1 LDARIGLESPDHQW
15 AVDLIGKNLTDRIIV
30 TNAQQSIYELT
41 KQQPRNVAIQ
51 IRYNFGQ

>member
-1 LDARIGLESPDHQW
+1 
-15 AVDLIGKNLTDRIIV
+15 LTDRIIV

-51 IRYNFGQ
+51 IRYSFGR